1 MLHLLWFLVFCFLPL
16 AVTLSCLSTLPTVLL
31 SLPHCCILY
40 WSSSSILLSILTRD
54 WDNSNFP
61 KEITWFASESN
72 KNPLKLHYTS
82 DTQWI
87 WGTKPVVYFML
98 QCSLLS
104 FNSSRS
110 IKWPVWK
117 VTRSSNWQQTHLFGN
132 WKLVLLNLLHLF
144 HSSPTPSPLEITY
157 LFYLWVCFCF
167 AISGSFVC

>member
-1 MLHLLWFLVFCFLPL
+1 MFCFLPL

-167 AISGSFVC
+167 AFSGSFVG